1 MMSVRSPM
9 EFFALSNDYA
19 KRQFGIL
26 TRQAQKLAATVQKMA
41 IAKDR

>member
-1 MMSVRSPM
+1 M
-9 EFFALSNDYA
+9 EFFELSNDYA